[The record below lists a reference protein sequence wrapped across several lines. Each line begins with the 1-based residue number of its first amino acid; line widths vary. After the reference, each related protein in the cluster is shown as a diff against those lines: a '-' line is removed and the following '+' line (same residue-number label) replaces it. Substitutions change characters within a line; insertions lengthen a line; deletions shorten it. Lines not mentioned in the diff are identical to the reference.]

1 MSSLKLWATLAVIY
15 VLFVCKKVVDTLDI
29 PLVRVGIKRQNTFFS
44 LSLWKSRGESF
55 WQMMTCHPVW
65 KYHFCLPEQKNLI
78 IASVPSLVTSLLGYV
93 TTSVSKVSVSKVRRL
108 PSSLGNLTS
117 LLLFETS
124 RLFRFSSPGSVVG
137 SSFRLLP
144 EIFRVWRCF
153 KFPIESASCLIL
165 LFCKYRACG
174 QNSVSS
180 GPW

>member
-1 MSSLKLWATLAVIY
+1 MF
-15 VLFVCKKVVDTLDI
+15 VLFVLWKVVDTFDI
-29 PLVRVGIKRQNTFFS
+29 PLVSWNKETKYFSLS

-78 IASVPSLVTSLLGYV
+78 IASVPSFVMSLLGYV

-137 SSFRLLP
+137 SSFRLFP
-144 EIFRVWRCF
+144 EIFRVWRF
-153 KFPIESASCLIL
+153 FSSPMEWGSCLIL
-165 LFCKYRACG
+165 LFCKYKACG
-174 QNSVSS
+174 ENSVSS
-180 GPW
+180 APRYR